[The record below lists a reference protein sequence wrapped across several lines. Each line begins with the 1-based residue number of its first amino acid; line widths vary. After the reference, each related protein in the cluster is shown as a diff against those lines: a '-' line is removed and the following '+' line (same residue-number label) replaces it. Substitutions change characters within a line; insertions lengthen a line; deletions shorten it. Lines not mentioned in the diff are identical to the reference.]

1 VSRNA
6 LAPQEAVTENKRNT
20 QIKSIKDS
28 LRIRTEGG
36 NLLYGISFLHSK
48 FQKETLEGAD

>member
-1 VSRNA
+1 
-6 LAPQEAVTENKRNT
+6 VTENKRNK